1 MATSP
6 SSTQPQQ
13 TDGTATYQIDPAH
26 SVVEFSVKHMMF
38 STIKGKFAKVAG
50 EIVFDQNNPT
60 ASSVTATVDV
70 ASVMTGDPNR
80 DNHLRTA
87 DFFDPENHPT
97 LSFTSKSIEP
107 VDREGTYRIF
117 GDLTMRGVT
126 RGVVLEGSHLGT
138 GTDPWGG
145 TRAGFTATTT
155 INRKDWG
162 LNWNAP
168 LEAGGVLVSD
178 QVKVSLDI
186 EAVKKS

>member
-13 TDGTATYQIDPAH
+13 TGGAATYQIDPAH

-38 STIKGKFAKVAG
+38 STVKGKFAQVAG
-50 EIVFDQNNPT
+50 EIVFDPNHPT
-60 ASSVTATVDV
+60 ASSVNATADT
-70 ASVMTGDPNR
+70 ASVTTGDQNR
-80 DNHLRTA
+80 DNHLRSP
-87 DFFDPENHPT
+87 DFFDAEKYPA
-97 LSFTSKSIEP
+97 LSFVSTSIRPAGKEDAYH
-107 VDREGTYRIF
+107 VVGN
-117 GDLTMRGVT
+117 LTMHGVT
-126 RGVVLEGSHLGT
+126 KEVVFEASHLGT
-138 GTDPWGG
+138 GKDPWGG

-178 QVKVSLDI
+178 HVKITLDI